1 MIRLLTELLAILDL
15 QVRQAEHQITRQ
27 LAIIE
32 LLERAGRDAI
42 EAKELLL
49 TFRDTL
55 ESQTKHRDR
64 VRADIARLA
73 RPGD

>member
-15 QVRQAEHQITRQ
+15 QVREAEHQITRQ

-32 LLERAGRDAI
+32 LLERTGRDAI

-49 TFRDTL
+49 TYRETV

-64 VRADIARLA
+64 VRADIARLTKA
-73 RPGD
+73 AD

>member
-15 QVRQAEHQITRQ
+15 QVREVEHQITRQ

-42 EAKELLL
+42 EAKELVL
-49 TFRDTL
+49 TFRETL
-55 ESQTKHRDR
+55 ESQMKHRNR
-64 VRADIARLA
+64 VRADIARLTK
-73 RPGD
+73 PGD